1 MKAKNQRLVLALLA
15 VVAIVGA
22 ALLAMS
28 ALKDQAAYFYT
39 PADAKRDHVEPG
51 RAVRLGGMVQKGS
64 IERQPDGVTIRFV
77 VTDNVDTVPVRFT
90 GIVPDLFKEDSGVVA
105 EGSFQPDGS
114 FLATN
119 ILAKHDERYMPPQ
132 VAGEMHKTES
142 LEREDGPKMGQPTG
156 DQRKGTK

>member
-1 MKAKNQRLVLALLA
+1 MAIKAKNQRLILALLA
-15 VVAIVGA
+15 LAAIVGA

-28 ALKDQAAYFYT
+28 ALRDQAAYFYT
-39 PADAKRDHVEPG
+39 PSDAKRDHVETG

-64 IERQPDGVTIRFV
+64 ITRQADGVTIDFV
-77 VTDNVDTVPVRFT
+77 VTDNAETVPVRFT

-105 EGSFQPDGS
+105 EGSFQPDGK
-114 FLATN
+114 FVATN

-142 LEREDGPKMGQPTG
+142 LETG
-156 DQRKGTK
+156 SAQMKEPR

>member
-1 MKAKNQRLVLALLA
+1 MAALKAKNQRLILALLA
-15 VVAIVGA
+15 VAALIGA
-22 ALLAMS
+22 VLLAMS

-39 PADAKRDHVEPG
+39 PGDAKKDHVEVG

-64 IERQPDGVTIRFV
+64 IARQADGVTIDFV
-77 VTDNVDTVPVRFT
+77 VTDNAETVPVRFT

-105 EGSFQPDGS
+105 EGSFRPDGS
-114 FLATN
+114 FVATN

-142 LEREDGPKMGQPTG
+142 LKTSG
-156 DQRKGTK
+156 DQMKEPR

>member
-1 MKAKNQRLVLALLA
+1 MALKAKNQRLILALLA

-28 ALKDQAAYFYT
+28 ALKDEAAYFYT
-39 PADAKRDHVEPG
+39 PADARRDHVETG

-64 IERQPDGVTIRFV
+64 IKRQGDGITIDFV
-77 VTDNVDTVPVRFT
+77 VTDNVETVPVRFT

-142 LEREDGPKMGQPTG
+142 LAPDG
-156 DQRKGTK
+156 DQRKGMK

>member
-1 MKAKNQRLVLALLA
+1 MALKAKNQRLILALLA
-15 VVAIVGA
+15 LAAIVGA

-39 PADAKRDHVEPG
+39 PSDAKKDHVETG

-64 IERQPDGVTIRFV
+64 IERLPDGVTINFI
-77 VTDNVDTVPVRFT
+77 VTDNAETVPVTFK

-105 EGSFQPDGS
+105 EGSFQPDGR
-114 FLATN
+114 FVATN

-132 VAGEMHKTES
+132 VAGQMHKTES
-142 LEREDGPKMGQPTG
+142 LDK
-156 DQRKGTK
+156 